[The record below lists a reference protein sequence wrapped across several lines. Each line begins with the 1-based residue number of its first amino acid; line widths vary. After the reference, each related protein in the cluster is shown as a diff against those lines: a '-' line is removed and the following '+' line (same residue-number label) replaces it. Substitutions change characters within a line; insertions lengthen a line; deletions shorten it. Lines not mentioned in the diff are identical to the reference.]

1 MVATQLLISV
11 CVASLAA
18 AAPQQPPLAA
28 GDAEAAGLVTNVV
41 SALQPSIAAAVAEA
55 LRGFAKSSSSGS
67 SSSSSVSSSTA
78 VGSSGNVANLLQQQG
93 VAAVNGEKTVQ
104 GVSGAATVGGGG
116 GLNGGSASPVD
127 AATGRAVYAY
137 QYQIADDLEQTYIT
151 QNEQRDGDAVTGAYS
166 YVDPNGDLITVNY
179 QAGPAGYT
187 QTVDRQ
193 VAEVEIR
200 ARPAKTTTQS
210 AAQEGVRAT
219 VQRPASAAT
228 ITADRS
234 AATTSQSASSTA
246 Q

>member
-78 VGSSGNVANLLQQQG
+78 VGSSGNAANLLQQRG
-93 VAAVNGEKTVQ
+93 VAAVNGQTVQ
-104 GVSGAATVGGGG
+104 GVSGAATVG
-116 GLNGGSASPVD
+116 GGSASPVD

-137 QYQIADDLEQTYIT
+137 QYQIA
-151 QNEQRDGDAVTGAYS
+151 
-166 YVDPNGDLITVNY
+166 
-179 QAGPAGYT
+179 
-187 QTVDRQ
+187 
-193 VAEVEIR
+193 
-200 ARPAKTTTQS
+200 
-210 AAQEGVRAT
+210 
-219 VQRPASAAT
+219 
-228 ITADRS
+228 
-234 AATTSQSASSTA
+234 
-246 Q
+246 